1 MAHEDLLNGKLES
14 LGKELETV
22 QGEYKKIVEERKSI
36 CFEGYGMG
44 LVLGIILVIFN
55 LYQKKRKLTR
65 LSMVCIVAS
74 TMFIIQYFYY
84 ILQMANLSVRGCRIF
99 LNHQYFYYYCICLV

>member
-1 MAHEDLLNGKLES
+1 MAHEDLCTAKLES

-22 QGEYKKIVEERKSI
+22 QTEYKKIVEERKSI

-55 LYQKKRKLTR
+55 LYQKAYPAKARNSKRKPIFQSPLKN
-65 LSMVCIVAS
+65 L
-74 TMFIIQYFYY
+74 IQIERKFEK
-84 ILQMANLSVRGCRIF
+84 
-99 LNHQYFYYYCICLV
+99 